1 MATYE
6 IPKERWQD
14 FLCSVGNR
22 RAQQP
27 VSIQVTGENV
37 GSQTLCEH
45 LPLVGLSLEEK
56 GSQAAGIE
64 VTLEAD
70 EGAFTHLVAEPTSIF
85 VQEDAAGRVH
95 ALDIEDTAQVKTVIF
110 FEEATPSQE
119 EGLPLVT
126 EMD

>member
-27 VSIQVTGENV
+27 VSIQVTGESL

-56 GSQAAGIE
+56 GSVAAGIE

-70 EGAFTHLVAEPTSIF
+70 EGAFTHVVTEPASIY

-95 ALDIEDTAQVKTVIF
+95 SLDIQDAGQIKTIIF
-110 FEEATPSQE
+110 FEEGVPSAE
-119 EGLPLVT
+119 EALPRVS